1 MLKKRKKPIF
11 SVTAEEYNHHLH
23 EILARKWWLCLHA
36 TCARTLAHN
45 LLCEINAREKY
56 VTTSFELKNIIT
68 GVEER
73 CNRLVRDFEDIQ
85 VPKSADIM
93 NDTANYVLQVV
104 NEAISVKPEF
114 YDEFIKK
121 VRKLADEYGETQKT

>member
-1 MLKKRKKPIF
+1 MSKKRKKPIF

-56 VTTSFELKNIIT
+56 VTTSFELKNIIA

-114 YDEFIKK
+114 HNEFVEK
-121 VRKLADEYGETQKT
+121 VRKLADEYG